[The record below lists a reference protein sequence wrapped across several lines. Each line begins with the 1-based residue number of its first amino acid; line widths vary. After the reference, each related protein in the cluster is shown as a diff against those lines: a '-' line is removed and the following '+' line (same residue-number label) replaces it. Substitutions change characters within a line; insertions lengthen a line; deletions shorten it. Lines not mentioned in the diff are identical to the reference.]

1 MAGLKGIVNVLVS
14 IIVNPL
20 LALLFGA
27 GLIVFLFG
35 IVEFFFE
42 LDVRGNQ
49 SAKENGK
56 NHMLW
61 GLFGMFVM
69 VSAWAIMQV
78 IAATVGN
85 PISSTPV
92 PPT

>member
-1 MAGLKGIVNVLVS
+1 MAGLKGIVNVLIN

-61 GLFGMFVM
+61 GVIGMFIM
-69 VSAWAIMQV
+69 VSAWSIFRL
-78 IAATVGN
+78 IAATVGA
-85 PISSTPV
+85 PV
-92 PPT
+92 SGFAF